1 MSSPWGSVL
10 FRDRRRGGRLA
21 QARGGLARYFLIT
34 LLPLVFLPLIFFALL
49 AFQQAQAD
57 LTQQINNQ
65 LNAIA
70 SLKENQINQWV
81 TAHTTGISNLAQA
94 PDVLQATRAFFAM
107 PDAPETAAAEQALHE
122 RLEAYLSKNQ
132 AFEAFL
138 LIHADTGD
146 ILLATPRY
154 ADWVGQSFIGF
165 PAFVEARSS
174 PILSQ
179 PMYEPRL
186 KTNAITILAAAPVL
200 DPQQGAIAV
209 LAGILNPAQLSDIV
223 SPAGL
228 SLGSTG
234 HVYAIT
240 RDGYVLG
247 APIASDT
254 VKPDSLGIQHA
265 VTDQHDGNGQYRDPE
280 GRLVLGSYQWLSGF
294 GLALLVEQ
302 SAAEAYA
309 PITRFANTLLII
321 TAGTALFSVLV
332 VFVFTRRLTRPIQE
346 LTLGAERIAEG
357 DFDVQ
362 IALNRRD
369 EIGLLAEAFNSM
381 AEQMNSLYTRL
392 EQRVAERTRQLST
405 AAEVA
410 HSITATLSQDELLT
424 RAVELIRAQFGYYY
438 ASLFLLDDTGDY
450 AVLREGTGEVGA
462 RLKANGYRLAV
473 GSQSLIG
480 WVTANKQ
487 PRVALDV
494 GADAVYLKNELL
506 PDTRSEV
513 AIPLRVGE
521 RVIGV
526 LDVQSQEANAFEE
539 ADVQVLQTLA
549 DQIAIGLENG
559 RLFARQSQV
568 VKLEQLLSSLTS
580 KIHQARQIDTLLE
593 NTATELGRA
602 LGARR
607 VVVRLTPTAEAEA
620 QPGNGH
626 TPEPHHSSPSSAL
639 ASPSDTP

>member
-49 AFQQAQAD
+49 AFQQAQGD

-70 SLKENQINQWV
+70 TLKENQINQWV
-81 TAHTTGISNLAQA
+81 TGHTASINNLAQA
-94 PDVLQATRAFFAM
+94 PDILQATRAFFAM
-107 PDAPETAAAEQALHE
+107 PDAPETAAAEQTLHD

-138 LIHADTGD
+138 LVHADSGD
-146 ILLATPRY
+146 ILLATTRY

-179 PMYEPRL
+179 PVYEPRL
-186 KTNAITILAAAPVL
+186 KEEAITILAAAPVL
-200 DPQQGAIAV
+200 DPSQGAIAILV
-209 LAGILNPAQLSDIV
+209 GILDPAQLSDIV
-223 SPAGL
+223 SPSGL
-228 SLGSTG
+228 SLGTTG
-234 HVYAIT
+234 RVYAVT
-240 RDGYVLG
+240 RDGYAVG
-247 APIASDT
+247 APITSAAAQ
-254 VKPDSLGIQHA
+254 PDSLGIERA
-265 VTDQHDGNGQYRDPE
+265 VIDRQDGNAQYRDPE
-280 GRLVLGSYQWLSGF
+280 GRLVLGSYQWLTGF

-302 SAAEAYA
+302 SSAEAYA
-309 PITRFANTLLII
+309 PITRFATTLLII

-332 VFVFTRRLTRPIQE
+332 VLIFTRRLTRPIQE
-346 LTLGAERIAEG
+346 LTTGAEQIAEG
-357 DFDVQ
+357 DFDVH
-362 IALNRRD
+362 LTLDRRD

-410 HSITATLSQDELLT
+410 HAITSTLSLDELLT
-424 RAVELIRAQFGYYY
+424 RAVELIRDRFGYYY
-438 ASLFLLDDTGDY
+438 ASLFLLDESGDY

-480 WVTANKQ
+480 WVTANRQ
-487 PRVALDV
+487 PRIALDV

-513 AIPLRVGE
+513 VIPLRVGE
-521 RVIGV
+521 RVIGA
-526 LDVQSQEANAFEE
+526 LDVQSQEPNAFED
-539 ADVQVLQTLA
+539 ADVEVLQTLA
-549 DQIAIGLENG
+549 DQIAIGFENG

-580 KIHQARQIDTLLE
+580 KIHQARQVDTLLE

-607 VVVRLTPTAEAEA
+607 VVVRLTPAADAEAR
-620 QPGNGH
+620 PGNGH
-626 TPEPHHSSPSSAL
+626 AAELSAPQPASTPPPDA
-639 ASPSDTP
+639 A